1 MRYRPLEYPA
11 TLAPSTLAG
20 VQRLFSMFPAGWP
33 GVALLALR
41 ASVAMALLLESLA
54 HRQGLSVWT
63 ASVTLLAAAALSVG
77 LFTPIAAVI
86 ALGLHLWMWWIL
98 SVGTVVSVTVF
109 SLDALALSLLGPGAY
124 SIDSRRFGR
133 QVLVLPP
140 R

>member
-1 MRYRPLEYPA
+1 MIR
-11 TLAPSTLAG
+11 

-33 GVALLALR
+33 GVALLLLR

-54 HRQGLSVWT
+54 QRHGLSVWIT
-63 ASVTLLAAAALSVG
+63 GASLLAAGALCAG
-77 LFTPIAAVI
+77 LFTPIAAAI
-86 ALGLHLWMWWIL
+86 ALGLHVWISWTL
-98 SVGTVVSVTVF
+98 SVGTMASVTVF

-133 QVLVLPP
+133 HVVILPP